1 MQSPVLIAPLTT
13 APLPASS
20 LLAPCPLLPSAL
32 ARLWSRGRGGEDEQ
46 SSRAAEQQQG
56 QPGDSYCARC
66 LVATTA
72 GQAG

>member
-32 ARLWSRGRGGEDEQ
+32 ARLWSRGREGGEDEQ
-46 SSRAAEQQQG
+46 SSSKGSRVIRIAQDA
-56 QPGDSYCARC
+56 
-66 LVATTA
+66 
-72 GQAG
+72 